1 MERKRMLVSMAFLII
16 VGGLALYAQN
26 SDRPNNP
33 QPNTGQRNN
42 VQPNNPQPNNAQ
54 RNNVQPNNP
63 QPNNAQ
69 IKDGN
74 GANPPPIEPWAR
86 LINNESIVK
95 KYQIQ
100 RERAQLD
107 DREERMALEEKQKSL
122 LRQLETLA
130 LAYKEDSAGKVQDAV
145 KQLYAIRMEAR
156 RIDEKARAKMM
167 EIDLLQQKEMD
178 DAFNAWVAKI
188 GTDKTEMDKFVKTF
202 TEKPEAGRGGRN

>member
-1 MERKRMLVSMAFLII
+1 MLVFMAFLITA
-16 VGGLALYAQN
+16 GGLALYAQ
-26 SDRPNNP
+26 SPDRPNNP
-33 QPNTGQRNN
+33 QPNSNQRNN
-42 VQPNNPQPNNAQ
+42 AQPNNPQPNNAQ
-54 RNNVQPNNP
+54 RNNA

-69 IKDGN
+69 MKDGN
-74 GANPPPIEPWAR
+74 GANPPLIEPWAR
-86 LINNESIVK
+86 SINNEAIMR

-107 DREERMALEEKQKSL
+107 EREERMAFEEKQKAL
-122 LRQLETLA
+122 LQQLEALA
-130 LAYKEDSAGKVQDAV
+130 LAYKADSAGKVQDTV
-145 KQLYAIRMEAR
+145 KQLYALRLEAR

-188 GTDKTEMDKFVKTF
+188 GTDKTEMDKFIKTF